1 MCCQKFSG
9 CSYPEKRRGI
19 YLNVFALKEKIRRP
33 VDIFGWASL
42 RDEIKITSGF
52 QSGDEQLL
60 RKETKKAFDRLL
72 M

>member
-1 MCCQKFSG
+1 M
-9 CSYPEKRRGI
+9 
-19 YLNVFALKEKIRRP
+19 NVFALKEKIRRP